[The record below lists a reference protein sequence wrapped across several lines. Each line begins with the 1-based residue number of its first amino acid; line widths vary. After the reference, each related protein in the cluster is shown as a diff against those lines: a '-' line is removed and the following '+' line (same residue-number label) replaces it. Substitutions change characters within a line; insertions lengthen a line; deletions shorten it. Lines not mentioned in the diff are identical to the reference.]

1 MQIVQATLYR
11 LSLPLKHPFT
21 TSFGQMG
28 AKQWLILELVDELG
42 HHGFGEG
49 AAFEVP
55 FYTPEF

>member
-21 TSFGQMG
+21 TSFGQLG
-28 AKQWLILELVDELG
+28 AKQCLILELVDELC

-55 FYTPEF
+55 F